1 MPRRLKPP
9 WTAVRTYPPNSEE
22 EVRQRP
28 FPATPAGVAR
38 GVTAPLHS
46 LHLVLGGQNLG
57 VR

>member
-28 FPATPAGVAR
+28 FAHPPGGSVATPKPPRCREG
-38 GVTAPLHS
+38 
-46 LHLVLGGQNLG
+46 
-57 VR
+57 